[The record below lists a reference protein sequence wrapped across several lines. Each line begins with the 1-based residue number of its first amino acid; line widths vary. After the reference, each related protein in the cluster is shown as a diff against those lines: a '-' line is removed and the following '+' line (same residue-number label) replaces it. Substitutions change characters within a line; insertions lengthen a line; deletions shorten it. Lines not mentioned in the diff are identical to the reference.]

1 MYNTYIRR
9 GDVSKKASAKDS
21 SGQHVDS
28 TSDRTYAQPIPKVFV
43 VCDQNDTAPV
53 RGYILRQRGPIVI
66 LETSLE
72 KATERIDKSLFAGNW
87 TKYALK
93 RRLDFQPLFQF
104 QPLESLAH
112 IW

>member
-21 SGQHVDS
+21 SGQHVEY
-28 TSDRTYAQPIPKVFV
+28 TFGRTNAQPIPKV
-43 VCDQNDTAPV
+43 CDQKDTAQV
-53 RGYILRQRGPIVI
+53 RGYILRQRGLIVI
-66 LETSLE
+66 LEMSLE